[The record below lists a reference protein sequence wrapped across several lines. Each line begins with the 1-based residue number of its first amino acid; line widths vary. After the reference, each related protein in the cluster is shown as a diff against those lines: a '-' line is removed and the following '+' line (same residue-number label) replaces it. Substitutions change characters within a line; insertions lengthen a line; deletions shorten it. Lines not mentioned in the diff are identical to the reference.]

1 MHHLLA
7 HESQRTA
14 VVQSRAMEGAVASLL
29 RSVGEEC
36 RSIDARSGTRG
47 VWLWEQRLTLR
58 ADSNQRQS
66 AQLDGGLRHEGPNQ
80 ASFIVAA
87 DPIQLTDPRA
97 SGPREIGWAALAN
110 LLRQRLA
117 AELSHAGG
125 VGTVSG
131 RTRLLVA
138 QDQVWV
144 DQVSSGV
151 APPEVAD
158 SIGSTLLPPA
168 FTNRLVFGPSAAGW
182 LGHELGHR
190 AIEGGRRDWPP
201 GMSLIDD
208 PTQAP
213 WPAGFEVDDLGH
225 QVGPIDLLRSPPFR
239 RRASIRNGAVPS
251 MSFTRLDSSAGLF
264 DPSSLGDSLR
274 VDRIRAG
281 RYDVPTDSIL
291 LETDR
296 VYLPGRET
304 GFQRV
309 DSPMLLVITSQAL
322 STLAKVAGEGEVEV
336 GSALCT
342 RHESLIP
349 VMVGAPT
356 ITLDCVQLI
365 PLNSPKGQGNP
376 GVQR

>member
-1 MHHLLA
+1 
-7 HESQRTA
+7 
-14 VVQSRAMEGAVASLL
+14 
-29 RSVGEEC
+29 
-36 RSIDARSGTRG
+36 
-47 VWLWEQRLTLR
+47 LWEQRLTLR

>member
-1 MHHLLA
+1 
-7 HESQRTA
+7 
-14 VVQSRAMEGAVASLL
+14 
-29 RSVGEEC
+29 
-36 RSIDARSGTRG
+36 
-47 VWLWEQRLTLR
+47 
-58 ADSNQRQS
+58 
-66 AQLDGGLRHEGPNQ
+66 
-80 ASFIVAA
+80 
-87 DPIQLTDPRA
+87 
-97 SGPREIGWAALAN
+97 
-110 LLRQRLA
+110 
-117 AELSHAGG
+117 
-125 VGTVSG
+125 
-131 RTRLLVA
+131 
-138 QDQVWV
+138 
-144 DQVSSGV
+144 
-151 APPEVAD
+151 
-158 SIGSTLLPPA
+158 
-168 FTNRLVFGPSAAGW
+168 
-182 LGHELGHR
+182 
-190 AIEGGRRDWPP
+190 
-201 GMSLIDD
+201 
-208 PTQAP
+208 
-213 WPAGFEVDDLGH
+213 
-225 QVGPIDLLRSPPFR
+225 
-239 RRASIRNGAVPS
+239 